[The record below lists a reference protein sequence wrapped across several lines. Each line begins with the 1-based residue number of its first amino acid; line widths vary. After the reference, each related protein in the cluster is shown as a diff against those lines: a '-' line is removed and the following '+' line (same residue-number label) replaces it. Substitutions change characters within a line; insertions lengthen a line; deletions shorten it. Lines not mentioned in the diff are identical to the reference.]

1 MSNSNAISTW
11 RKIKGLH
18 NELGKTGRIF
28 VWTKI
33 FVGPMGFEQ
42 QVPYVVA
49 IVAFGKDEKRTL
61 QVVDY
66 DEDQLQAGQQV
77 VTVVRRI
84 GTVGS
89 EDIITYGLKVKPI

>member
-1 MSNSNAISTW
+1 MNNTVATW
-11 RKIKGLH
+11 RRIKGLH
-18 NELGKTGRIF
+18 KDLGKTGKIV

-33 FVGPMGFEQ
+33 FVAPIDFQQ

-49 IVAFGKDEKRTL
+49 IVSFGKEKRTL

-66 DEDQLQAGQQV
+66 SEEQLRTGQKV

-84 GTVGS
+84 GSVGA
-89 EDIITYGLKVKPI
+89 EDVIAYGIKVKPI

>member
-1 MSNSNAISTW
+1 MNNTVATW
-11 RKIKGLH
+11 RRIKSLH
-18 NELGKTGRIF
+18 NDLGKTGKIV

-33 FVGPMGFEQ
+33 FVAPSGFQQ

-49 IVAFGKDEKRTL
+49 IVDFGKEKRTL

-66 DEDQLQAGQQV
+66 TEQELRPGQKV

-84 GTVGS
+84 GTVGP
-89 EDIITYGLKVKPI
+89 EEVIAYGIKVKPI